1 MVVLKQL
8 LPSVLL
14 AVLYASQT
22 QAAPSPVDSENLT
35 RDVAVLSDAFQPG
48 TNYETF
54 GEGLDIPAS
63 LDGNLGINNITLS
76 FMSSKLNVDL
86 SNIAFKSGYTAED
99 GVTYGYAQQSHEGIP
114 FVNAVANVAF
124 KNNKVVAFGSSF
136 VQVADGEIADS
147 TPTVELS
154 DAVSKAE
161 ETLQGKMNEIKP
173 TLGYFAREGGN
184 ISLVHVFQVQNVE
197 GSTWYEAYVDA
208 HTGELVSATSFVA
221 HAAYKVLPVWKQDFP
236 EGLEVVVDPQTL
248 TSASPNGWHSGAGT
262 TTEGNNVVSFKDD
275 LSATTSQSS
284 SGQVFNYTYDPTQD
298 PTVGSNLDAARTN
311 AFYIA
316 NSYHDSLYLYGF
328 TEAAFNFQN
337 DNFGRG
343 GTGNDGVH
351 MKVQDATHGTD
362 NAFFATPADGEP
374 GMCYMLL
381 WTQTNPFRDGA
392 MQNDLLIHELTHGLT
407 NRMTGGGTATCLSST
422 ESAGLGEGWSD
433 ALADWFSHTDT
444 PIVSDFRLFRWV
456 SGNPS
461 GSRRFPYSTSTTT
474 NPLRYSD
481 LATLSEPHGKMN
493 VQLREHPCILTVC
506 VSPHDPPFQVWANM
520 LHNVYAQLI
529 LNHGWSISART
540 NPAGTLGNVVFLNI
554 VVKGLALQP
563 CNPTFPQARDAIIQ
577 ADVNLYDGA
586 HRCLLW
592 RTFASKGLGVGATGH
607 VDSTEVPPECKCL
620 LVLCP

>member
-35 RDVAVLSDAFQPG
+35 RDVPVLSDAFQPS

-76 FMSSKLNVDL
+76 FMSSKLNVNL

-154 DAVSKAE
+154 DAVSNAE

-173 TLGYFAREGGN
+173 TLGYFAREGGS

-316 NSYHDSLYLYGF
+316 NSYHDIMYLYGF

-381 WTQTNPFRDGA
+381 WTQTNRS
-392 MQNDLLIHELTHGLT
+392 E
-407 NRMTGGGTATCLSST
+407 RS
-422 ESAGLGEGWSD
+422 GE
-433 ALADWFSHTDT
+433 
-444 PIVSDFRLFRWV
+444 
-456 SGNPS
+456 
-461 GSRRFPYSTSTTT
+461 
-474 NPLRYSD
+474 
-481 LATLSEPHGKMN
+481 
-493 VQLREHPCILTVC
+493 
-506 VSPHDPPFQVWANM
+506 ANM